1 MLYLTASF
9 VTGGLGFDVPSAA
22 RIYGAYTF
30 LVYFTPIIGGEI
42 ADKFL
47 GQKKSIMLG
56 AAVMI
61 LGNLT
66 LFGWQTRWAL
76 YLGLGFIIVGNAFFK
91 PNISTIVGQLYEDG
105 DKRKDSASQY
115 STWE

>member
-1 MLYLTASF
+1 
-9 VTGGLGFDVPSAA
+9 
-22 RIYGAYTF
+22 
-30 LVYFTPIIGGEI
+30 
-42 ADKFL
+42 
-47 GQKKSIMLG
+47 
-56 AAVMI
+56 MI

-105 DKRKDSASQY
+105 DKRKDSAFTIFYMGINLGSLIAPIICGLLAENFLLQNQ
-115 STWE
+115 EK